1 MDRRSLTWFMAGVIV
16 VLLVGVFLWSRI
28 DRQGAPVI
36 VETDRAVTSVKD
48 EIRQL
53 EKAVEAVDR
62 RIVKE
67 VSVHVSVSSDD
78 VVDTLGRLVREYRR
92 SRDRL

>member
-1 MDRRSLTWFMAGVIV
+1 MDRRRLVWCVAGVIV
-16 VLLVGVFLWSRI
+16 VLLVGGFWWSRI
-28 DRQGAPVI
+28 DRQGAPVT
-36 VETDRAVTSVKD
+36 VESDRAITSAKD
-48 EIRQL
+48 EIRWL

-78 VVDTLGRLVREYRR
+78 VVDHLGCLVREYRR